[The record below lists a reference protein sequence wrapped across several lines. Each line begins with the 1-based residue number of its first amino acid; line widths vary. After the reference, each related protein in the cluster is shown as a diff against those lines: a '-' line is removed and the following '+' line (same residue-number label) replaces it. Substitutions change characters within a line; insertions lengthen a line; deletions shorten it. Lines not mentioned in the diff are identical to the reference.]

1 MSRDTAELRELLERL
16 YAKYNRWEFIPP
28 DPLQFIYKY
37 SEAGEREIVGFIS
50 AVLAYGRVGQV
61 EKSLTKLFG
70 LMGKSPYAF
79 VRTFGNAKRRKL
91 SGFKHRFTTGD
102 DVSDL
107 LELLR
112 KVLRQDGSIEK
123 FFGRFCHNGDE
134 NVIAA
139 LSKFCDSLYA
149 IYASEHGGQVSRGLR
164 YLLAGP
170 AGGSACKRLNL
181 FLRWMVRNDEV
192 DAGLWQVIDKSK
204 LIVPADVHMT
214 RLCRILGFH
223 SRKNISLTGAVE
235 ITEGFARIEPSDPVK
250 YDFALSRIGI
260 LQNCRGQIYAE
271 CTQCELLCYCQQRS
285 Q

>member
-1 MSRDTAELRELLERL
+1 VSRDTAELRELLERL

-123 FFGRFCHNGDE
+123 FFGRFCH
-134 NVIAA
+134 
-139 LSKFCDSLYA
+139 
-149 IYASEHGGQVSRGLR
+149 
-164 YLLAGP
+164 
-170 AGGSACKRLNL
+170 
-181 FLRWMVRNDEV
+181 RWMVRNDEV